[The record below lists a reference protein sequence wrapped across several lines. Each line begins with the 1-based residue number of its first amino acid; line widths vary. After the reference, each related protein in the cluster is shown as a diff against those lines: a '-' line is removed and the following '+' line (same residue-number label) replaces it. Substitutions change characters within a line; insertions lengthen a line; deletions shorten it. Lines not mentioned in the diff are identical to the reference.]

1 MTEFDPISELINY
14 FEENGWPLDINDNKL
29 SDRASYEDHPN
40 QQGYFVVEIERH
52 RPILET
58 RYRRGLSMS
67 AFQTYWMRYA
77 VHPRTKIVKELSE
90 KMGEISIDMYGI
102 VAEELE
108 DGICLGIKPIGNNRY
123 RIYDDIWKKEE
134 AISTLQEA
142 KSFVL
147 SLSQFFVNYFKE
159 YRLSESKKFGISK
172 KQKDKLL
179 SEYKKVLKEQMVYKV
194 ENLWEGRASYN

>member
-108 DGICLGIKPIGNNRY
+108 DGICLSRVAKKCTKNGREKCTTLASWFIHINNLLF
-123 RIYDDIWKKEE
+123 D
-134 AISTLQEA
+134 
-142 KSFVL
+142 
-147 SLSQFFVNYFKE
+147 FFFSH
-159 YRLSESKKFGISK
+159 RDPSG
-172 KQKDKLL
+172 
-179 SEYKKVLKEQMVYKV
+179 
-194 ENLWEGRASYN
+194 